1 MKTLS
6 ANAYSTLRHFSV
18 NADGVRSLDLEAVH
32 QMRVGLR
39 RLRAAISLFRS
50 VCPDPARQRSKQN

>member
-18 NADGVRSLDLEAVH
+18 NADGVRSLDFEAVH

-39 RLRAAISLFRS
+39 RLRAAISLSDPF
-50 VCPDPARQRSKQN
+50 CPDPARQRSKQN